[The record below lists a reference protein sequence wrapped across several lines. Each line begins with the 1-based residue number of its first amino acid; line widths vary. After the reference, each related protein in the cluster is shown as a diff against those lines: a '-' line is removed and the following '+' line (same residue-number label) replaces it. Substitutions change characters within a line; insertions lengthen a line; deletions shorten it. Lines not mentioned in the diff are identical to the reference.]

1 MPFLTSHPHFILST
15 SFLFKFFHFFIF
27 KYSHK
32 LWKKAA
38 LGDGVKIARFTFFF
52 VFLTMSRDFA
62 CPIRAND
69 SNFSEYLKYK
79 SDKVFKLLL

>member
-1 MPFLTSHPHFILST
+1 MEKT
-15 SFLFKFFHFFIF
+15 
-27 KYSHK
+27 
-32 LWKKAA
+32 A

-79 SDKVFKLLL
+79 NDKVFKSLL